1 MLSVHSHSTPH
12 TSTPPFTPHPSHLT
26 RLLRVTVPE
35 QLTYVAITK
44 VVGRTFRSSALKQF
58 SSWWIP
64 CDQNTPTSTFVH
76 PLLRELFRMFRSH
89 TLATLAWV
97 FTSLHT
103 YSTLT
108 PSMFTLP
115 LLPHTYPLSR
125 VPFSNTFS
133 TPPSSKHRIAL
144 LMCSCPWM
152 DGARDRASTSNTSC
166 KSRQQLH
173 ISFLLIYTHFNQTPV
188 TLYPTPLS
196 PPSPPPLT
204 H

>member
-1 MLSVHSHSTPH
+1 
-12 TSTPPFTPHPSHLT
+12 
-26 RLLRVTVPE
+26 
-35 QLTYVAITK
+35 
-44 VVGRTFRSSALKQF
+44 
-58 SSWWIP
+58 
-64 CDQNTPTSTFVH
+64 
-76 PLLRELFRMFRSH
+76 
-89 TLATLAWV
+89 
-97 FTSLHT
+97 
-103 YSTLT
+103 
-108 PSMFTLP
+108 MFTLP

-166 KSRQQLH
+166 KSREQLH

-196 PPSPPPLT
+196 PPSPTSHSLICSPSHSPSPPSYSPPYNSFPHSFPSPSPPSTLPLT
-204 H
+204 KSLLRPNLLIFFTS